1 MDNPFLKRATERLRD
16 EEAFLSLVSPEP
28 VTTFLGDYGR
38 TGQLYDR
45 LILVRGAPGSGK
57 TTLARLFQ
65 YQTIAALLRNRDLSS
80 FKALLAALA
89 DCGAVRD
96 ESPAVLACRLPMESD
111 YRDIWEFPYPEDL
124 RTSLLTT
131 LIQARAVLAWLRN
144 LRSAG
149 VEQDAVE
156 LVPKEDAVGAVET
169 IGGTNGAGV
178 LERAKTVELAMYKI
192 AGSLI
197 APDMSVLESSAIGA
211 YRPFDVIDHFV
222 VAADLGGVPR
232 RLVLRPLLILDD
244 AHTLHPTQFRSVE
257 RWLVRRELRLA
268 RWILTRLDILSPREV
283 LAATIPHSEE
293 SGELP
298 GIIATRDSLE
308 VWLQTSLQDRR
319 ENRTAFRRM
328 AKDMAARYLRQM
340 PLFATR
346 GLGNLADILSTEPAQ
361 VAPGK
366 VRELTQQVDASR
378 EQLDIAPSRRA
389 QLEAEIERYA
399 KGSRSA
405 ELTADVRLAMLSILM
420 YRYANRVPQESLFSQ
435 DEDPEPSRP
444 LVADRTVLDAAR
456 LHLLHGLGRPF
467 YYGIDTLCD
476 AGSENAE
483 QFLRLASLLVEQAAT
498 QITRSKPPSID
509 VETQHKLLTDRATEI
524 LGQWSFPY
532 HPMVRRFTDA
542 IATRCLTAS
551 LERNAWLGPGAN
563 AYGVLASDFA
573 RIAEDQPELA
583 RVLQFGLAYNAL
595 TLIPKYQCKD
605 EEWCL
610 LELGGTVILHYGLTL
625 KRGGFL
631 EGTVADLARLV
642 RASEQ

>member
-16 EEAFLSLVSPEP
+16 EEAFLALVSPEP

-38 TGQLYDR
+38 TGELYDR

-65 YQTIAALLRNRDLSS
+65 YQTITALLRNRNHSS

-96 ESPAVLACRLPMESD
+96 DCPALLACRLPMESD

-144 LRSAG
+144 IRSSG
-149 VEQDAVE
+149 VDEDAIE
-156 LVPKEDAVGAVET
+156 LVPKDDGLGAVAT
-169 IGGTNGAGV
+169 VGGTSGTGI
-178 LERAKTVELAMYKI
+178 LERAKTVELALYKI

-197 APDMSVLESSAIGA
+197 APDQSVLESSGIGA
-211 YRPFDVIDHFV
+211 YRPFDIVDHFI
-222 VAADLGGVPR
+222 VATDVAGVPR
-232 RLVLRPLLILDD
+232 RVALRPLLILDD
-244 AHTLHPTQFRSVE
+244 AHTLHPSQFRSVE

-268 RWILTRLDILSPREV
+268 RWILTRLDILAPREV
-283 LAATIPHSEE
+283 LAGNAGHSEA

-340 PLFATR
+340 PLFAAR
-346 GLGNLADILSTEPAQ
+346 GLGNLGDFLSTEVTPM
-361 VAPGK
+361 APGK
-366 VRELTQQVDASR
+366 VRELSKQVDASQ
-378 EQLDIAPSRRA
+378 EQLDIAPTRRA
-389 QLEAEIERYA
+389 QLEAEIERYSL
-399 KGSRSA
+399 GSRSGQLTA
-405 ELTADVRLAMLSILM
+405 ELRLAMLSIMM
-420 YRYANRVPQESLFSQ
+420 YRYANRVPQESLFAQ
-435 DEDPEPSRP
+435 DDPEPSRP
-444 LVADRTVLDAAR
+444 LVADSTVLDAAR
-456 LHLLHGLGRPF
+456 LHMLHRLGRPF
-467 YYGIDTLCD
+467 FYGIDALCD

-509 VETQHKLLTDRATEI
+509 AGTQHRLLTDRATEI
-524 LGQWSFPY
+524 LDQWSFPY
-532 HPMVRRFTDA
+532 HSLVRSLTHA
-542 IATRCLTAS
+542 IATRCLSAS
-551 LERNAWLGPGAN
+551 LEPNAWLGAGAN
-563 AYGVLASDFA
+563 SYGVRASEFS

-631 EGTVADLARLV
+631 EGTVTDLARMVL
-642 RASEQ
+642 ATEQ